1 MPSVLQKHTKKRG
14 KYVMVPSN
22 KHIYNIA
29 HRGAR
34 SLAPEN
40 TMPAF
45 IKAWEVGAHGVET
58 DVSVTSDGQLIL
70 FHDDTFKRTTNIA
83 EIFPKRITDPLHTFT
98 WQEIQTLGAGSWFL
112 KDDPFATVKDGIVSP
127 EDQQAMINTSI
138 PSLKEL
144 LLFVK
149 EKSMFIN
156 IEIKRLPKEISTF
169 PVVEKVLSLL
179 DSVQLEPGMFAI
191 SSFKHQ
197 YLKKIQGLR
206 PEIEVN
212 ALIGGYPL
220 LTHNWE
226 KYEFAVYNANGDII
240 DSKEIEQALQHG
252 CRINLFTVN
261 DPEDMTR
268 FLKAGV
274 EKIITDFPQLL
285 AQLNR

>member
-1 MPSVLQKHTKKRG
+1 MTL
-14 KYVMVPSN
+14 YN

-45 IKAWEVGAHGVET
+45 KKAWQVGAHGVES

-83 EIFPKRITDPLHTFT
+83 EVFPKRITDPLHTFT
-98 WQEIQTLGAGSWFL
+98 WQEIQTLDAGSWFL
-112 KDDPFATVKDGIVSP
+112 KDDPFATIKDGIVP
-127 EDQQAMINTSI
+127 PKAQQTMGNTPI
-138 PSLKEL
+138 PLLEEL

-149 EKSMFIN
+149 EKSLFIN

-169 PVVEKVLSLL
+169 PVVEKVLSLI
-179 DSVQLEPGMFAI
+179 DSVQLEPGMFSI
-191 SSFKHQ
+191 SSFNHQ
-197 YLKKIQGLR
+197 YLKKVQDLR

-212 ALIGGYPL
+212 ALIGGHPL
-220 LTHNWE
+220 LTNNWGNF
-226 KYEFAVYNANGDII
+226 EFAVYNANGDVI
-240 DSKEIEQALQHG
+240 DSKQIENALQHG

-285 AQLNR
+285 AQLHLV